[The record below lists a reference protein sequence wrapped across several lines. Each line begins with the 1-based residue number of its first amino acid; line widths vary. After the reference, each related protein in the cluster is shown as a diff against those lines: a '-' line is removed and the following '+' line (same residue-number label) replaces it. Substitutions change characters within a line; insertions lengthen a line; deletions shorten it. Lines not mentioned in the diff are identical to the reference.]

1 MCQHHDWFGHTG
13 RISIGLNLI
22 GKHLG
27 KVFPRADL
35 KCINGF
41 DCLLRISPRGNKVYR
56 NRPNMSLVLLNSDIT
71 LNLHVCS
78 VDL

>member
-1 MCQHHDWFGHTG
+1 MTDLATLVELVIW
-13 RISIGLNLI
+13 LKLI
-22 GKHLG
+22 GKCVG

-35 KCINGF
+35 KCINGS
-41 DCLLRISPRGNKVYR
+41 DSLLRISPRGNKVYR
-56 NRPNMSLVLLNSDIT
+56 NRPNMSSVLLKSDIT